1 MKPSQHQA
9 QVEDQH
15 AISIHEAGHLIV
27 AVEVGRQ
34 LDKVS
39 LDRID
44 GKRGCFY
51 KDQAKNL
58 FAEILCLL
66 AGPRA
71 QVAVAPD
78 SLPPDKLALFQHRIL
93 QPAAVRWPPPIAI
106 YDFTGW
112 EFDVIPVY
120 QMLALPDAPAQGLPF
135 PVTHRQAAERAET
148 ALVEFFAAK
157 SVRDAVSRISDK
169 LEAARFLDGQTAMEL
184 VHHSKVLEDRALCS
198 RLKW

>member
-1 MKPSQHQA
+1 MTSTHHQVPEENQHFIA
-9 QVEDQH
+9 V
-15 AISIHEAGHLIV
+15 HEAGHLIV

-51 KDQAKNL
+51 KDQAKDL

-78 SLPPDKLALFQHRIL
+78 SLPPDKLALFQDRIL
-93 QPAAVRWPPPIAI
+93 QPSAVRWPPPIAI

-112 EFDVIPVY
+112 EFDVMPVY

-135 PVTHRQAAERAET
+135 SVTHRQATERAET
-148 ALVEFFAAK
+148 ALVEFFSAE

-184 VHHSKVLEDRALCS
+184 VHRAKVLEDRALCS